1 MAAGGGG
8 HSATPLLSLL
18 GKARSAL
25 RWTARGMNA
34 AAGWM
39 FFVCAAFIT
48 FDVFARN
55 YLGFSSKSTTEVTG
69 YMLAFGMAWGL
80 AHTLLERGH
89 VRVDMLVN
97 RMPLGLR
104 QYLHAVA
111 LLLLAVFAGYATY
124 GAIFLAKES
133 FDFGATDM
141 SALRV
146 PLVIPQ
152 SLWAFGLAML
162 FVTALELLAETLVLL
177 AMKRGEEIDRLVS
190 SRTYEDETAEVLQAV
205 GEAPP
210 AESRA

>member
-1 MAAGGGG
+1 MAVESGG
-8 HSATPLLSLL
+8 HNVTPLLSLL
-18 GKARSAL
+18 RKARSAL
-25 RWTARGMNA
+25 RWTARVMNA

-48 FDVFARN
+48 FDVLARN
-55 YLGFSSKSTTEVTG
+55 FLGFSSKSTTEVTG

-80 AHTLLERGH
+80 AYTLLERGH

-97 RMPLGLR
+97 RMPLGIR

-111 LLLLAVFAGYATY
+111 LLLLAIFAGYASY
-124 GAIFLAKES
+124 GAIFLAQES

-152 SLWAFGLAML
+152 LLWAFGLSML
-162 FVTALELLAETLVLL
+162 FVTVLELFFETLVLL
-177 AMKRGEEIDRLVS
+177 AMQRGGEIDRLVS
-190 SRTYEDETAEVLQAV
+190 SRTYADEAAEVLQAV

-210 AESRA
+210 AELRA

>member
-1 MAAGGGG
+1 MAVESGG
-8 HSATPLLSLL
+8 HQVTPLLSLL
-18 GKARSAL
+18 RKTRSAL
-25 RWTARGMNA
+25 RTLARAMNA

-39 FFVCAAFIT
+39 FFICAAFIT
-48 FDVFARN
+48 FDVLARN
-55 YLGFSSKSTTEVTG
+55 FLGFSSKSTTEVTG

-80 AHTLLERGH
+80 AYTLLERGH

-97 RMPLGLR
+97 RMPLGIR

-111 LLLLAVFAGYATY
+111 LLLLAVFTGYATY

-146 PLVIPQ
+146 PLVVPQ
-152 SLWAFGLAML
+152 SLWAFGLTML
-162 FVTALELLAETLVLL
+162 FVTALELLVETLALL
-177 AMKRGEEIDRLVS
+177 AGKRFDEVDRLVS
-190 SRTYEDETAEVLQAV
+190 SRTYEDATAEALQAV

-210 AESRA
+210 AELRA

>member
-1 MAAGGGG
+1 MAVSSGGD
-8 HSATPLLSLL
+8 SATPLLSSLR
-18 GKARSAL
+18 KARSAL
-25 RWTARGMNA
+25 HRTARTMNA
-34 AAGWM
+34 VAGWM
-39 FFVCAAFIT
+39 FFACAAFIT
-48 FDVFARN
+48 FDVLARN
-55 YLGFSSKSTTEVTG
+55 YLGFSSRSTTEVTG

-97 RMPLGLR
+97 RMPLGVR

-124 GAIFLAKES
+124 GALYLAKES

-162 FVTALELLAETLVLL
+162 FVTTLELLAETIVLL
-177 AMKRGEEIDRLVS
+177 AGKRGALVV
-190 SRTYEDETAEVLQAV
+190 AK
-205 GEAPP
+205 GE
-210 AESRA
+210 

>member
-1 MAAGGGG
+1 
-8 HSATPLLSLL
+8 
-18 GKARSAL
+18 
-25 RWTARGMNA
+25 MNA

-48 FDVFARN
+48 FDVLARK

-80 AHTLLERGH
+80 AHTLFERGH

-97 RMPLGLR
+97 RTPIGVR
-104 QYLHAVA
+104 QYLHAIA

-124 GAIFLAKES
+124 GGILLATES

-141 SALRV
+141 SALRM
-146 PLVIPQ
+146 PLVVPQ

-162 FVTALELLAETLVLL
+162 FVTVVELFVETLALLALN
-177 AMKRGEEIDRLVS
+177 RGDEIDRLVS
-190 SRTYEDETAEVLQAV
+190 SRTYADDTAEALQAV
-205 GEAPP
+205 GESP
-210 AESRA
+210 RN

>member
-1 MAAGGGG
+1 MTVRSDAED
-8 HSATPLLSLL
+8 TPSLLSLL
-18 GKARSAL
+18 RRSRGAL

-39 FFVCAAFIT
+39 FFGCAAFIA

-55 YLGFSSKSTTEVTG
+55 FLGFSSRSTTEVTG

-97 RMPLGLR
+97 RMPLHIR
-104 QYLHAVA
+104 QYLHAIA
-111 LLLLAVFAGYATY
+111 LLLLTVFAGYATY
-124 GAIFLAKES
+124 GAIFLALES

-146 PLVIPQ
+146 PLVVPQ

-177 AMKRGEEIDRLVS
+177 TMKRGDQIEAIVS
-190 SRTYEDETAEVLQAV
+190 SRTYQDEAAEVLQAV
-205 GEAPP
+205 GDKAV
-210 AESRA
+210 SGTRS